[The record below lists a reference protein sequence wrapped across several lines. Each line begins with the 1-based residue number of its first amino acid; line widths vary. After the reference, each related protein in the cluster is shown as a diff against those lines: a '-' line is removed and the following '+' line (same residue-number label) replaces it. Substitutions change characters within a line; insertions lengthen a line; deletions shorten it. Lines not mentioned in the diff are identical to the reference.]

1 MPMLDIEKRIKDEKV
16 KSRFKLVKLAS
27 LRAKQ
32 INRQK
37 EGDIPPKLERYHK
50 VTTNALDEIIE
61 KAVDF
66 EEING

>member
-16 KSRFKLVKLAS
+16 KSRFKLVRLAS
-27 LRAKQ
+27 IRAKQ
-32 INRQK
+32 LNRMK
-37 EGDIPPKLERYHK
+37 EGDIPAKLERYHK

-66 EEING
+66 EETDG

>member
-16 KSRFKLVKLAS
+16 KSRFKLVRLAS
-27 LRAKQ
+27 IRAKQ
-32 INRQK
+32 LNRMK
-37 EGDIPPKLERYHK
+37 DDDIPLKLERYHK

-66 EEING
+66 EETDG

>member
-16 KSRFKLVKLAS
+16 KSRFKLVRLAG

-32 INRQK
+32 LNSFK
-37 EGDIPPKLERYHK
+37 EGDIPARLEKYHK

-66 EEING
+66 EEIDG